1 MYREKIGKQIR
12 ENIKC
17 HVEQRLAE
25 ENAGACRVRRGA
37 GRSYQVVREGLTYKV
52 VCEQRS
58 KGGGGDIPS
67 IPIPPTLG
75 WQRDFTSPVG
85 SNWLVMRSRSL
96 YTSLG
101 HQSHPG

>member
-1 MYREKIGKQIR
+1 MGKQIH

-52 VCEQRS
+52 VCEQRP
-58 KGGGGDIPS
+58 KGGRRHTKYPDSSHSGLAKGFHLS
-67 IPIPPTLG
+67 C
-75 WQRDFTSPVG
+75 
-85 SNWLVMRSRSL
+85 WL
-96 YTSLG
+96 
-101 HQSHPG
+101 